1 MDAVTLAIEPG
12 QTLLLCGPN
21 GAGKSTLLKVAAGLV
36 PPSSGEV
43 LYDGRPLS
51 RWGPGVRRRLGVL
64 FHESLLYD
72 ELTVLDNLVFAAR
85 LWGVADARGRAEALV
100 DEVGL
105 RLAAREPVARLSRG
119 MRQRLALARA
129 LVHQP
134 EVLLLD
140 EPFAGLDARWAAWL
154 RERLAAER
162 RRGTGIVLVVHEWRW
177 AWPLAD
183 RAAVIVRGR
192 LQRLVDAR
200 AYDADRFG
208 AEYGRLMVPSGR
220 EPCGS
225 MAAGIGPDALGPD
238 GPEAEGMGGAGAEV
252 GEEIRT

>member
-1 MDAVTLAIEPG
+1 VTRRVDGRRLLDAVTLAIQPG
-12 QTLLLCGPN
+12 QTLLICGPN

-36 PPSSGEV
+36 PPTAGEV
-43 LYDGRPLS
+43 LYDGRPVS
-51 RWGPGVRRRLGVL
+51 RWGPGVRRRLGTL

-85 LWGVADARGRAEALV
+85 LFGVDDARRRAEALV

-140 EPFAGLDARWAAWL
+140 EPFAGWMPAG
-154 RERLAAER
+154 
-162 RRGTGIVLVVHEWRW
+162 RRG
-177 AWPLAD
+177 
-183 RAAVIVRGR
+183 
-192 LQRLVDAR
+192 
-200 AYDADRFG
+200 
-208 AEYGRLMVPSGR
+208 
-220 EPCGS
+220 
-225 MAAGIGPDALGPD
+225 
-238 GPEAEGMGGAGAEV
+238 
-252 GEEIRT
+252 

>member
-1 MDAVTLAIEPG
+1 MQIELRSVTRRVDGRRLLDAVTLAIQPG
-12 QTLLLCGPN
+12 QSLLICGPN

-36 PPSSGEV
+36 PPSAGEV
-43 LYDGRPLS
+43 LYDGRPVS
-51 RWGPGVRRRLGVL
+51 RWGPGVRRRVGAL

-72 ELTVLDNLVFAAR
+72 DLTVLDNLVFVAR
-85 LWGVADARGRAEALV
+85 LFAVGDARRRAEALV

-140 EPFAGLDARWAAWL
+140 EPFAGLDARWTAWL
-154 RERLAAER
+154 TERLTAERER
-162 RRGTGIVLVVHEWRW
+162 GTSIVLVAHEWRW

-183 RAAVIVRGR
+183 RAAVLVRGR
-192 LQRLVDAR
+192 LACLVDAR
-200 AYDADRFG
+200 EWDADRFG
-208 AEYGRLMVPSGR
+208 TEYRRLAMPA
-220 EPCGS
+220 GS
-225 MAAGIGPDALGPD
+225 AGEAGLEEAVLGAAG
-238 GPEAEGMGGAGAEV
+238 
-252 GEEIRT
+252 EETLL